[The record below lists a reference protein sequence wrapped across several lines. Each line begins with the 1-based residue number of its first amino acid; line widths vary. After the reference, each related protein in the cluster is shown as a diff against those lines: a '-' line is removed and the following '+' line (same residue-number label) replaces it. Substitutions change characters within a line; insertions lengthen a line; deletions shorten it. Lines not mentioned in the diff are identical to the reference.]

1 MIEKKGKKTGAG
13 RTRPLIL
20 FVVTAITLIVLA
32 SPLSAAVG
40 GRMLIPG
47 GVPFGVRLCHEGVTV
62 VGLPDVRTGGTGSGS
77 PAKDAGIRVR
87 DIILSVDGKRV
98 TSAADMAAL
107 IGECGGKTLDLT
119 LRRGDGELTISVT
132 PVLSDDGYKAGLWIR
147 DSTAGI
153 GTVTFIDPATGAF
166 AGLGHGICD
175 SDTGELVKPG
185 RGIVVNVA
193 ISGVEKGQ
201 AGAPGEL
208 RGYFSSGKIGSL
220 TGNTECG
227 VFGVFAEL
235 PEGMSGDA
243 KAIPAATSAET
254 HDGDA
259 EIICTSDSG
268 TGRYKVR
275 ISGIDRSGRPV
286 KNFVVTVTDPDLI
299 AKTGGI
305 VQGMSGSPI
314 IQDGKLI
321 GAVTHVL
328 VNSPEMGYGIF
339 IDNMLAA
346 GRAA

>member
-1 MIEKKGKKTGAG
+1 M
-13 RTRPLIL
+13 
-20 FVVTAITLIVLA
+20 
-32 SPLSAAVG
+32 
-40 GRMLIPG
+40 
-47 GVPFGVRLCHEGVTV
+47 
-62 VGLPDVRTGGTGSGS
+62 
-77 PAKDAGIRVR
+77 
-87 DIILSVDGKRV
+87 
-98 TSAADMAAL
+98 
-107 IGECGGKTLDLT
+107 
-119 LRRGDGELTISVT
+119 T
-132 PVLSDDGYKAGLWIR
+132 PVRSDERYKAGLWIR

-328 VNSPEMGYGIF
+328 VNSPEKGYGIF
-339 IDNMLAA
+339 IDNMLTA

>member
-1 MIEKKGKKTGAG
+1 MIEKKGKKTDAG

-32 SPLSAAVG
+32 SPLSAADG

-62 VGLPDVRTGGTGSGS
+62 VGLPDVGTGGTGSGS

-98 TSAADMAAL
+98 TSAADMAAM

-328 VNSPEMGYGIF
+328 VNSPEKGYGIF